1 MDNNAS
7 KYDESYYR
15 THLGENY
22 ERNNGWEEIFNK
34 QASDIIK
41 QLNPKTVLDV
51 GCAIGYLVESFRDR
65 GVSAEGID
73 ISDYALSMVRDDIK
87 PYCMKQSV
95 TDNITK
101 KYDLITC
108 IEVLEHLPAGDI
120 AFAIENI
127 CNSTNMV
134 IFSSTPFDYNEET
147 HISVHNPEFWAE
159 QFAYNGFFH
168 DVKFD
173 CSFISVQAML
183 FRRVEKNK
191 IDLIRDYET
200 ILFQKHQEN
209 VAIRHNLKISKE
221 NVEIYKDA
229 YQKHVDMIN
238 EELNPKIMELTREI
252 NDLSVR
258 KDEEYSKELKEQEE
272 VYVYKLKEQEETYTN
287 KIKEQ
292 EEACANKI
300 KEQEEIFANKIKE
313 QEESFE
319 SKIKKQEEVCAN
331 KIKEQEEVFANKIKE
346 QEEACANKTKEQ
358 EETFERIRIKER
370 KLYNESYYDEVK
382 KRQFYEDKY
391 YLFQEEHKA
400 LSIYMTENGQMKRT
414 LSLLR
419 ETSRNRTI
427 SFKSF
432 FRERIRRKKE
442 NRYLLKKNRDFWK
455 PVFDVDYYYQQYP
468 DLQKAYGKNDIQLLR
483 HFICYGMDE
492 GRVANDKFDI
502 YVYMT
507 YNPDIVELLR
517 YDIKAYYLHYIMQGL
532 KEGRRASQ

>member
-292 EEACANKI
+292 EEACANK
-300 KEQEEIFANKIKE
+300 
-313 QEESFE
+313 
-319 SKIKKQEEVCAN
+319 
-331 KIKEQEEVFANKIKE
+331 
-346 QEEACANKTKEQ
+346 TKEQ